1 MEPKTAM
8 PTRRPDRRRAPTA
21 LRVLI
26 AAVLLMVGIAT
37 VGAQQVV
44 VDYAEGVV
52 DARAGSGWEP
62 VYIGQ
67 RLEPSAAV
75 RIGAGGYAELSHGSA
90 TLRLTRPGSYLLESV
105 LEGVDRNRRV
115 GLGSMMRTRLDRIGG
130 VPERKDDSTVAG
142 VRGNDAGAAEL
153 MWVGGEESGELIEE
167 GIELLADGTYGP
179 ARERFS
185 EAYDFA
191 ESDAQAARA
200 RFYLGYTDYLQG
212 KVREALEAFIEVELE
227 RGDRDYDTW
236 VLTRAQALVETFA
249 YEESIA
255 VLSPYIDDA
264 ETGAGAEAEAE
275 NIQTALILRGVAY
288 EGLGRTSEARADL
301 TAARETEPKGE
312 RAEMIRRLLS
322 EL

>member
-1 MEPKTAM
+1 MARSRTIRTLLP
-8 PTRRPDRRRAPTA
+8 
-21 LRVLI
+21 
-26 AAVLLMVGIAT
+26 AVLFIVGVAT
-37 VGAQQVV
+37 VAAQQVV
-44 VDYAEGVV
+44 VDYAEGMV

-62 VYIGQ
+62 VFIGQ
-67 RLEPSAAV
+67 RLQPTAAV
-75 RIGAGGYAELSHGSA
+75 RIGAGGYAELSQGSA
-90 TLRLTRPGSYLLESV
+90 MVRLTRPGSYLLETV
-105 LEGVDRNRRV
+105 LEGVERNRRV

-130 VPERKDDSTVAG
+130 GTQPQDEATVAG

-153 MWVGGEESGELIEE
+153 MWVGGEEAGELIEE

-200 RFYLGYTDYLQG
+200 RFYLGYTDYLEG
-212 KVREALEAFIEVELE
+212 NLREALEAFGDVELE
-227 RGDRDYDTW
+227 RGDRDYDSW

-255 VLSPYIDDA
+255 VLSPYI
-264 ETGAGAEAEAE
+264 E
-275 NIQTALILRGVAY
+275 NADPAPENEQTALILRGIAH
-288 EGLGRTSEARADL
+288 EGLGRTPEARADL
-301 TAARETEPKGE
+301 TAARETATDGE
-312 RAEMIRRLLS
+312 RTQMIRRLLA